1 MIKKILL
8 AILLLPT
15 LLYAQINTERV
26 MTIAR
31 NALYFEDYVLSI
43 QYFNQVINA
52 KPYLYEPYF
61 FRALAKINLDDFQ
74 GAEMDCD
81 LAIQRNPFVVGAYQ
95 IRGLARIRQDKFDG
109 AIEDYKTALKYDP
122 ENVVLWHNLSLC
134 HMQKEDFSSAKEDLG
149 KLLAI
154 APRYTR
160 AYLMRGEVNLKQND
174 TIQALKDFDTAI
186 DMDRYDPDSWAARA
200 IVRLQQA
207 DYKEAESDL
216 DQAIHLSVRNSG
228 NYINRALARFHQNN
242 LRGAMSDYD
251 LALDIDPNNF
261 LGHYNRGLL
270 RAQVGD
276 DNRAI
281 EDFDFVLKIEPDN
294 MMATFN
300 RGLLRAQTGDYRGAI
315 SDYSRV
321 IDEYPNFMAGYYHR
335 AEARKKIGDR
345 KGAEQDEFKV
355 MKMQLDK
362 RNGVTSGGN
371 GKDVA
376 DNNNGD
382 SGQDSS
388 KTRKKSDKNMEN
400 YRKIVIADDSE
411 ADQRYKS
418 DYRGRVQD
426 RNVTIKLEPMY
437 ALTYYEK
444 LSDVKRIVHYHK
456 YIDELNH
463 SKLLPKPLRITNMES
478 PLTEEQVRF
487 HFALIDAHTSE
498 IVADEKNAKKRFMR
512 GLDFYLVQDFASS
525 IDDFTQSILLD
536 DTFFPAYFMRALV
549 RYKQLEYKKAEA
561 GMSEGAV
568 SGTSEVKKAEVTA
581 MDYDIVKNDLD
592 HVIRLAPDFVYGYYN
607 RGNILSMLKDYRAAL
622 VDYDKAIELN
632 PDFAEAYFNRGL
644 THIFLG
650 NNRQGISDLSKA
662 GELGIVSA
670 YNIIKRFTNTQQ

>member
-1 MIKKILL
+1 
-8 AILLLPT
+8 
-15 LLYAQINTERV
+15 
-26 MTIAR
+26 MTK
-31 NALYFEDYVLSI
+31 LS
-43 QYFNQVINA
+43 VW
-52 KPYLYEPYF
+52 
-61 FRALAKINLDDFQ
+61 
-74 GAEMDCD
+74 
-81 LAIQRNPFVVGAYQ
+81 
-95 IRGLARIRQDKFDG
+95 
-109 AIEDYKTALKYDP
+109 T
-122 ENVVLWHNLSLC
+122 
-134 HMQKEDFSSAKEDLG
+134 
-149 KLLAI
+149 
-154 APRYTR
+154 
-160 AYLMRGEVNLKQND
+160 
-174 TIQALKDFDTAI
+174 
-186 DMDRYDPDSWAARA
+186 RA
-200 IVRLQQA
+200 IVRLQQGK
-207 DYKEAESDL
+207 YKEAEADL
-216 DQAIHLSVRNSG
+216 DQSIHLSAKNAG

-300 RGLLRAQTGDYRGAI
+300 RGLLRAQTGDYRGAV
-315 SDYSRV
+315 SDYSKV
-321 IDEYPNFMAGYYHR
+321 IAEYPNFMAGYYRR
-335 AEARKKIGDR
+335 AEARKKIGDH
-345 KGAEQDEFKV
+345 KGAEQDEFKI
-355 MKMQLDK
+355 MKMQIDK
-362 RNGVTSGGN
+362 RNGVSSGEKKEDSDS
-371 GKDVA
+371 KDVA
-376 DNNNGD
+376 D
-382 SGQDSS
+382 DSS
-388 KTRKKSDKNMEN
+388 ENSNGGKTRKKSDKNMEN

-456 YIDELNH
+456 YIEELNH
-463 SKLLPKPLRITNMES
+463 SKQFPKPLRITNMEA

-487 HFALIDAHTSE
+487 HFALIDAHTSDV
-498 IVADEKNAKKRFMR
+498 VADERNAQKRFMR

-525 IDDFTQSILLD
+525 IDDFTKSILLD

-561 GMSEGAV
+561 TMSEGATL
-568 SGTSEVKKAEVTA
+568 SATEMKKPEVTA
-581 MDYDIVKNDLD
+581 IDYEVVKNDLD
-592 HVIRLAPDFVYGYYN
+592 HVIQLAPDFVYGYYN
-607 RGNILSMLKDYRAAL
+607 RGNVSSLLKDYRAAL
-622 VDYDKAIELN
+622 VDYDKAIELS

-650 NNRQGISDLSKA
+650 NNKQGISDLSKA

-670 YNIIKRFTNTQQ
+670 YNIIKRFTVTRE